1 MNILAI
7 DTCTDI
13 ASVTLFKSGEFTS
26 RVLSGVEKTSGHI
39 LKLCDE
45 VFKESKT
52 QLKEVDLI
60 SYSKGPGSF
69 TGVRMCIGV
78 VQGLSLSVQIPT
90 MSFTTLEL
98 IGFRA
103 SQLTKS
109 KKIAVALDARMG
121 EVYWATYVDGLIDNM
136 KICNPQE
143 VDDLGTSFLGVGSGW
158 KTYSEVLKK
167 TSNISK
173 IDLSI
178 KPESS
183 ALIELSLQG
192 MNEGFEGTLD
202 LPQPI
207 YLRNNVAEKSLK

>member
-13 ASVTLFKSGEFTS
+13 ASVTLYKSGDFTS

-39 LKLCDE
+39 LELCDE

-52 QLKEVDLI
+52 HLNELDLI

-78 VQGLSLSVQIPT
+78 VQGLSLSMPIPT

-103 SQLTKS
+103 TQITKS

-136 KICNPQE
+136 KICDPQE
-143 VDDLGTSFLGVGSGW
+143 VDDLGQNFVGVGSGW
-158 KTYSEVLKK
+158 KTYSEALKIA
-167 TSNISK
+167 SNINK
-173 IDLSI
+173 VDLSI

-183 ALIELSLQG
+183 ALIELSLQA
-192 MNEGFEGTLD
+192 MNEGFVGTLD

>member
-1 MNILAI
+1 LNILAI

-78 VQGLSLSVQIPT
+78 VQGLSLSMQIPT
-90 MSFTTLEL
+90 MGFTTLEL
-98 IGFRA
+98 IGFKA

-143 VDDLGTSFLGVGSGW
+143 VDVLGSSFLGVGSGW

-207 YLRNNVAEKSLK
+207 YLRNNVAKKSLK

>member
-13 ASVTLFKSGEFTS
+13 ASATLYKSGEFTS

-45 VFKESKT
+45 VFKESNT

-78 VQGLSLSVQIPT
+78 VQGLSLSMQIPT
-90 MSFTTLEL
+90 MGFTTLEL
-98 IGFRA
+98 IGFKV

-167 TSNISK
+167 TSNVSK

-183 ALIELSLQG
+183 ALIELSLQA
-192 MNEGFEGTLD
+192 MNEGFKGTLD
-202 LPQPI
+202 HPQPI

>member
-13 ASVTLFKSGEFTS
+13 ASVTLFKSGEFKS

-167 TSNISK
+167 TSNVSK

>member
-39 LKLCDE
+39 LKLSDE

-121 EVYWATYVDGLIDNM
+121 EVYWATYVDGLIDNI

-167 TSNISK
+167 TSNVSK

-183 ALIELSLQG
+183 ALIELSLQA

>member
-7 DTCTDI
+7 DTCTEI
-13 ASVTLFKSGEFTS
+13 ASVTLFKSGAFTS

-78 VQGLSLSVQIPT
+78 VQGLSLSMQIPT
-90 MSFTTLEL
+90 MGFTTLEL

-103 SQLTKS
+103 SQITKS

-136 KICNPQE
+136 KICDPQE
-143 VDDLGTSFLGVGSGW
+143 VDDLGSSFVGVGSGW
-158 KTYSEVLKK
+158 KTYNKSLKK
-167 TSNISK
+167 TSNINEV
-173 IDLSI
+173 DLSI

-183 ALIELSLQG
+183 VLIELSLLA
-192 MNEGFEGTLD
+192 MNEGLEGSLD

>member
-7 DTCTDI
+7 DTCTEI
-13 ASVTLFKSGEFTS
+13 ASVTLFKSGAFTS
-26 RVLSGVEKTSGHI
+26 RVLSGVEKTSGNI

-69 TGVRMCIGV
+69 TGVRMSIGV
-78 VQGLSLSVQIPT
+78 VQGLSLSMQIPT
-90 MSFTTLEL
+90 MGFTTLEL

-103 SQLTKS
+103 SQITKS

-136 KICNPQE
+136 KICDPQE
-143 VDDLGTSFLGVGSGW
+143 VDDLGSSFVGVGSGW
-158 KTYSEVLKK
+158 KTYNKSLKK
-167 TSNISK
+167 TSNINEV
-173 IDLSI
+173 DLSI

-183 ALIELSLQG
+183 VLIELSLLA
-192 MNEGFEGTLD
+192 MNEGLEGSLD

>member
-78 VQGLSLSVQIPT
+78 VQGLSLSVQIHT

-167 TSNISK
+167 TSNVSK

-183 ALIELSLQG
+183 ALIELSLQA

>member
-39 LKLCDE
+39 LKLCNE
-45 VFKESKT
+45 VFIESKT

-78 VQGLSLSVQIPT
+78 VQGLSLSMQIPT

-143 VDDLGTSFLGVGSGW
+143 VDVLGSSFLGVGSGW
-158 KTYSEVLKK
+158 KTYTEVLKK

-183 ALIELSLQG
+183 ALIELSLQA

>member
-26 RVLSGVEKTSGHI
+26 RAISGVEKTSGHI

-78 VQGLSLSVQIPT
+78 VQGLSLSVQIPS

-143 VDDLGTSFLGVGSGW
+143 VDDLGTNFLGVGSGW

-167 TSNISK
+167 TSNVSK

-183 ALIELSLQG
+183 ALIELSLQA

>member
-121 EVYWATYVDGLIDNM
+121 EVYWTTYVDGFINNM

-143 VDDLGTSFLGVGSGW
+143 VDVLGSSFLGVGSGW

-183 ALIELSLQG
+183 ALIELSLQA
-192 MNEGFEGTLD
+192 MNEGFEGALD

>member
-1 MNILAI
+1 MNLLAI
-7 DTCTDI
+7 DTCTEI
-13 ASVTLFKSGEFTS
+13 ASVTLMTSESRVS
-26 RVLSGVEKTSGHI
+26 RVLSGIQKSSGHI

-78 VQGLSLSVQIPT
+78 VQGLSLSMQIPT

-103 SQLTKS
+103 SQLTKA

-136 KICNPQE
+136 KICDPKE
-143 VDDLGTSFLGVGSGW
+143 VDDLGPSFVGAGSGW
-158 KTYSEVLKK
+158 ETYSEALKK
-167 TSNISK
+167 TSNINE

-183 ALIELSLQG
+183 ALIELSLQAI
-192 MNEGFEGTLD
+192 NQGFEGTLD

>member
-26 RVLSGVEKTSGHI
+26 RVMSGVEKTSGHI

-45 VFKESKT
+45 VFKESNA

-78 VQGLSLSVQIPT
+78 VQGFSLSMQIPT

-103 SQLTKS
+103 TQFTKS

-143 VDDLGTSFLGVGSGW
+143 VDDLGPSFVGVGSGW
-158 KTYSEVLKK
+158 KTYSEALKIA
-167 TSNISK
+167 SNINK
-173 IDLSI
+173 VDLSI

-183 ALIELSLQG
+183 ALIELSLQA